1 MANQSPDRRQ
11 VLEML
16 AKVAVIGQFPGF
28 SRWVCATEEHTEAH
42 HMDAPG
48 QPRPEKYQ
56 PQFFTAAEYGTVDQ
70 LSELIIPADGT
81 PGAREAGVAEF
92 IDFMTASDAE
102 IQQPFRTGLSSL
114 DAAAKQK
121 HGSAFVHLPEAQQ
134 TELLRSMAAAGSVEE
149 QAFFKLIRKYTV
161 MGYYTSRIGLE
172 ELDYPG
178 LKLYTHSPACPH
190 KGDPEHKHLP
200 PPTV

>member
-1 MANQSPDRRQ
+1 
-11 VLEML
+11 
-16 AKVAVIGQFPGF
+16 
-28 SRWVCATEEHTEAH
+28 
-42 HMDAPG
+42 MDAPP
-48 QPRPEKYQ
+48 QPRPEKYEL
-56 PQFFTAAEYGTVDQ
+56 QFFTPDEYATIDQ
-70 LSELIIPADGT
+70 VSELIIPVDRT

-92 IDFMTASDAE
+92 IDFMTASDE
-102 IQQPFRTGLSSL
+102 DIQQPFRTGLSAL
-114 DAAAKQK
+114 ETAAKQK
-121 HGSAFVHLPEAQQ
+121 HGNAFVHLPETQQ
-134 TELLRSMAAAGSVEE
+134 TELLRSMAAGSAED

-178 LKLYTHSPACPH
+178 LRLYTHSHACPH